1 VTAIPCVKTAVSFTT
16 EISEE
21 TKMSGLFLLAQTE
34 SGGQIEQIAQRFG
47 VDWSHLIAQ
56 TISFCI
62 VAALLY
68 RFAYHPVLTM
78 LDERRKSIA
87 EGLAAA
93 EQNKAHLAETQAQR
107 EQVIAEANE
116 QANRL
121 IEEARNSAARMRDQ
135 KVQQAVAEAEQIV
148 ANARQATAREHDRML
163 SELKREVG
171 KLVVETTAAVSGKV
185 LSADDQHRLAEETAN
200 QLSV

>member
-1 VTAIPCVKTAVSFTT
+1 VTAIPWPKTPVGFT
-16 EISEE
+16 SASNEE
-21 TKMSGLFLLAQTE
+21 TIMSGLFLLAQTG
-34 SGGQIEQIAQRFG
+34 GGQIEEIAQRFG

-68 RFAYHPVLTM
+68 RFAYHPVLAM
-78 LDERRKSIA
+78 LEERRKRIKD
-87 EGLAAA
+87 GLAAA
-93 EQNKAHLAETQAQR
+93 EKNKADLAETQAQR
-107 EQVIAEANE
+107 AQVIAEANE

-121 IEEARNSAARMRDQ
+121 IDEARNSAARIRDQ
-135 KVQQAVAEAEQIV
+135 KVQEAVAAAEQIA
-148 ANARQATAREHDRML
+148 ANARQEAAREHDRML
-163 SELKREVG
+163 AELKREVG
-171 KLVVETTAAVSGKV
+171 RLVVETTAAVSGKV

>member
-1 VTAIPCVKTAVSFTT
+1 
-16 EISEE
+16 
-21 TKMSGLFLLAQTE
+21 MSDLFLLAQAG

-68 RFAYHPVLTM
+68 RFAYHPVLAM
-78 LDERRKSIA
+78 LEERRKRIA
-87 EGLAAA
+87 DGLAAA
-93 EQNKAHLAETQAQR
+93 EENKAHLAETQAQR

-121 IEEARNSAARMRDQ
+121 IDEARNSAARIRDQ
-135 KVQQAVAEAEQIV
+135 KVQEAVAEAEQIV
-148 ANARQATAREHDRML
+148 ANARQEAAREHDRML
-163 SELKREVG
+163 AELKREVG
-171 KLVVETTAAVSGKV
+171 KLVVETTAVVSGKV
-185 LSADDQHRLAEETAN
+185 LSADDQQRLAEETAN
-200 QLSV
+200 QLGA

>member
-1 VTAIPCVKTAVSFTT
+1 
-16 EISEE
+16 
-21 TKMSGLFLLAQTE
+21 MSGLYLLAQTE

-78 LDERRKSIA
+78 LEERSKSIA

-121 IEEARNSAARMRDQ
+121 IQEARNSAARVRDQ
-135 KVQQAVAEAEQIV
+135 KVQEAVAEAEQIV
-148 ANARQATAREHDRML
+148 ANAQQEAAREHDRMMA
-163 SELKREVG
+163 ELKREVG